1 MKNIW
6 NSFKSFIKLIFS
18 SKYFLLFSL
27 YSFFREVCTK
37 LIPVALID
45 VIVKLYQANKK
56 FGIIVIYCLL
66 FVLINLIN
74 NLVKFLFNKYD
85 DRIERNFSE
94 SVDRLII
101 NKYLEANIN
110 LTSKQEFQ
118 NNYVKN
124 LQNGSSYIIKNY
136 KYINQILSTFF
147 VYLVLLIYLSKYS
160 VYISIISIMILVVYT
175 IFGNY
180 TLRFDKDTIDK
191 TKYDN
196 RFRNYIKR
204 VFTLKAYAQDLK
216 TSNISNFL
224 IDKNMQSITNSKVIT
239 QENAIK
245 KNNIKIIVNILLKIY
260 LPISILLISFKYTND
275 LKVLIPTI
283 VIALLNITNIMSSL
297 SESLS
302 NYFSNL
308 VNLSQLI
315 NFLKLNF
322 GEIKKV
328 RCNFNSLKL
337 ENVNFKYNE
346 DINFELKN
354 ISFSIKKGEKIILV
368 GKNGS
373 GKSTLIKLMLGLLQP
388 YSGKVLYNNQEIYAI
403 DIQKDTAILFQDFQ
417 IYATTIAENVLLKK
431 PETEEDEN
439 LVKQALI
446 FVGLY
451 DKIKVLE
458 KGINTIVTKEFDEDG
473 VEFSRGEKQKI
484 ALARIYA
491 SKSNLV
497 ILDEPTS
504 SLDII
509 SENVLF
515 ENLFTALK
523 EKTIIIVTHK
533 FHKVFER
540 NRTLYINNGLL
551 YDFENYND
559 YKRKQSFIQ

>member
-1 MKNIW
+1 MKKIC

-37 LIPVALID
+37 LAPIALID
-45 VIVKLYQANKK
+45 VIVKLYQTNNK
-56 FGIIVIYCLL
+56 FGIIIIYCLL

-74 NLVKFLFNKYD
+74 NLVKFIFNKYD
-85 DRIERNFSE
+85 DRVERNFCE
-94 SVDRLII
+94 SVDRFII
-101 NKYLEANIN
+101 DKYLTANIN
-110 LTSKQEFQ
+110 FTSKQEFQ
-118 NNYVKN
+118 NDYVKN
-124 LQNGSSYIIKNY
+124 LQNGSSYVIKNY
-136 KYINQILSTFF
+136 KCINQILSTFF
-147 VYLVLLIYLSKYS
+147 VYVILLIYLSKYNAL
-160 VYISIISIMILVVYT
+160 ISIMSIMILVIYT
-175 IFGNY
+175 ILGNY
-180 TLRFDKDTIDK
+180 TLRFDKDTVDK

-204 VFTLKAYAQDLK
+204 VFTLKTYAQDLK

-224 IDKNMQSITNSKVIT
+224 INKNIQLITNSKVIT
-239 QENAIK
+239 QKNAIK
-245 KNNIKIIVNILLKIY
+245 KNNIKIVVNILLKVY
-260 LPISILLISFKYTND
+260 LPLSILLISFEYTSD
-275 LKVLIPTI
+275 LKLLIPTI
-283 VIALLNITNIMSSL
+283 VTALLNVTNIMSSL
-297 SESLS
+297 SASLS
-302 NYFSNL
+302 NYFLNL
-308 VNLSQLI
+308 TNLSQLI
-315 NFLKLNF
+315 DFLKLDF
-322 GEIKKV
+322 GKMKKV
-328 RCNFNSLKL
+328 KNSFNSMKFRK
-337 ENVNFKYNE
+337 VNFKYNN

-373 GKSTLIKLMLGLLQP
+373 GKSTLVKLMMGLLHP
-388 YSGKVLYNNQEIYAI
+388 YSGKVLYNNKEIYAI
-403 DIQKDTAILFQDFQ
+403 DIQNDTAILFQDFQ

-431 PETEEDEN
+431 LETEEEEI

-446 FVGLY
+446 SVGLY
-451 DKIKVLE
+451 DKIQALE
-458 KGINTIVTKEFDEDG
+458 KGINTIVTKEFDADG

-504 SLDII
+504 SLDVI

-515 ENLFTALK
+515 ENLFIALK

-533 FHKVFER
+533 FHKAFEK
-540 NRTLYINNGLL
+540 NRTLYINEGLL

-559 YKRKQSFIQ
+559 YKRKRGII

>member
-1 MKNIW
+1 MKKIW

-37 LIPVALID
+37 LVPIALID
-45 VIVKLYQANKK
+45 VIVKLYQTNKK

-85 DRIERNFSE
+85 DRVERNFSE

-118 NNYVKN
+118 NDYVKN

-147 VYLVLLIYLSKYS
+147 VYLVLLIYLSKYN

-175 IFGNY
+175 ILGNY

-204 VFTLKAYAQDLK
+204 VFTLKTYAQDLK

-224 IDKNMQSITNSKVIT
+224 IDKNIQSITNSKVIT
-239 QENAIK
+239 QKNAIK

-260 LPISILLISFKYTND
+260 LPISILLISFEYTND

-315 NFLKLNF
+315 NFSKLNF

-337 ENVNFKYNE
+337 KNVNFKYNE

-373 GKSTLIKLMLGLLQP
+373 GKSTLVKLMMGLLQP

-431 PETEEDEN
+431 LETEEDEN

-446 FVGLY
+446 SVGLY
-451 DKIKVLE
+451 DKIKALE

-540 NRTLYINNGLL
+540 NRTLYIKNGLL
-551 YDFENYND
+551 YDFKNYND
-559 YKRKQSFIQ
+559 YKRKQALI